1 MEEVFESKV
10 EPIADPEPIEEPLP
24 KLIEEHEPEPEPE
37 PVKKKKPRKPM
48 SAERKAKLREQLA
61 RGRATARKNKLKKL
75 NEQKIIDARKLI
87 ASVDPPK
94 EVKKQI
100 KKEVVKPVPR
110 PEPKPEPKPEP
121 EPEPIQVNRQPAP
134 VPVAPKPELGYYT
147 TIRSRRR
154 RW

>member
-94 EVKKQI
+94 EEVKKQI

-110 PEPKPEPKPEP
+110 PEPKPKPEP
-121 EPEPIQVNRQPAP
+121 EPEPIQVNRQPA
-134 VPVAPKPELGYYT
+134 PVAPKPELGYYT

-154 RW
+154 GW

>member
-24 KLIEEHEPEPEPE
+24 KLIEEPEPEPE

-94 EVKKQI
+94 EEVKKQI

-134 VPVAPKPELGYYT
+134 VPVARKPELGYYT

-154 RW
+154 GW

>member
-24 KLIEEHEPEPEPE
+24 KLIEEPEPE

-94 EVKKQI
+94 EEVKKQI
-100 KKEVVKPVPR
+100 KKEVVKPV
-110 PEPKPEPKPEP
+110 PKPEP

-134 VPVAPKPELGYYT
+134 VPVARKPELGYYT

-154 RW
+154 GW